1 MPNSKRAQTAQSSNL
16 PFILP
21 FPWRMSQPWQTVTKK
36 HKKEKEE
43 NEKPERETAWIC
55 THCGADHHNAR
66 KQTCRVCGEAR
77 STKVN
82 PKSKQ
87 SSNKRAVAAK
97 VGTPPAGEPHKEPSS
112 EVPRFQVSK
121 QMGEYIAKM
130 GHKLHT
136 VAIPETQDEAQGD
149 EPESLSGLSLERLQT
164 AHDGLVALKMP
175 DSIIRPLREELE
187 ERKAKQSRVYDPA
200 KRLEQFTAQRNRTLK
215 LKEELQ
221 AEVDDQRAKLAAA
234 EGRLAKAAQDL
245 EFFQEEINKAMAET
259 NDANGAVKRAR
270 EMTAGTGGIKSA
282 LDQTDEALASHP
294 DYIAHLAAAYAAGL
308 PPLTPLRWH
317 VQKEL
322 QTLATDT
329 PTPAAKRACTSSS
342 PARQLDADGDE
353 QIL

>member
-77 STKVN
+77 LAKTN

-87 SSNKRAVAAK
+87 LPTKRAAAVK

-136 VAIPETQDEAQGD
+136 VAIPETQDDVQCD
-149 EPESLSGLSLERLQT
+149 EPESLSELSLERLQA
-164 AHDGLVALKMP
+164 AHDGLVGLKMP
-175 DSIIRPLREELE
+175 DSYVRPLREALE
-187 ERKAKQSRVYDPA
+187 ERKAKQARVYDPA

-234 EGRLAKAAQDL
+234 EGRLAKAVQDL

-259 NDANGAVKRAR
+259 NDANGAVKRAGDPA
-270 EMTAGTGGIKSA
+270 AGTCGIKSA

-294 DYIAHLAAAYAAGL
+294 EYIAHLAAASAAGL
-308 PPLTPLRWH
+308 PPLTSLRWH
-317 VQKEL
+317 LQKEL
-322 QTLATDT
+322 HSLATDT

-342 PARQLDADGDE
+342 PARELDADGDE
-353 QIL
+353 KIL

>member
-1 MPNSKRAQTAQSSNL
+1 MPNSKRAQTAPSSSL
-16 PFILP
+16 PFTLP
-21 FPWRMSQPWQTVTKK
+21 FPWSVCQPWQTVKK
-36 HKKEKEE
+36 KPQKEKEE
-43 NEKPERETAWIC
+43 NDKPERETAWTC
-55 THCGADHHNAR
+55 AHCGADHHNAR
-66 KQTCRVCGEAR
+66 KQTCRACGEAR

-121 QMGEYIAKM
+121 QMEEYIAKM

-245 EFFQEEINKAMAET
+245 EFFQAEIKKAMAET
-259 NDANGAVKRAR
+259 NDANVAAKRAG
-270 EMTAGTGGIKSA
+270 EPAAGKCGIKSA

-294 DYIAHLAAAYAAGL
+294 DYIAHVAAAGTAGST
-308 PPLTPLRWH
+308 PLTPLRWH
-317 VQKEL
+317 LQKEL
-322 QTLATDT
+322 
-329 PTPAAKRACTSSS
+329 
-342 PARQLDADGDE
+342 
-353 QIL
+353 